1 MPATKIE
8 QIKIYV
14 VIVLALVAAVVGYFR
29 FIHKKTTPDIVKT
42 ASITALSGDE
52 TSDGKIKIPERKRD
66 KQVELHME
74 DPLRTDIR
82 DIFTPLHLT
91 KKVKRKTKR
100 PSPKKA
106 PPPMPIKVESP
117 PEPKKPPPP
126 TIMLELNG
134 TIVGGNN
141 PVAIINNQ
149 FLRTGE
155 WIGGYQVVKIDKY
168 KVLLSSGDYQ
178 KVLEVPGSVE
188 K

>member
-42 ASITALSGDE
+42 ASITALSGDQ

-74 DPLRTDIR
+74 DSLRTDIR
-82 DIFTPLHLT
+82 DIFTSLHLT

-100 PSPKKA
+100 PSPKVK
-106 PPPMPIKVESP
+106 IK
-117 PEPKKPPPP
+117 PEPKKPPPPP

>member
-1 MPATKIE
+1 
-8 QIKIYV
+8 
-14 VIVLALVAAVVGYFR
+14 
-29 FIHKKTTPDIVKT
+29 
-42 ASITALSGDE
+42 
-52 TSDGKIKIPERKRD
+52 
-66 KQVELHME
+66 
-74 DPLRTDIR
+74 
-82 DIFTPLHLT
+82 
-91 KKVKRKTKR
+91 
-100 PSPKKA
+100 
-106 PPPMPIKVESP
+106 
-117 PEPKKPPPP
+117 
-126 TIMLELNG
+126 MLELNG